1 MAFFAVLVCWQSK
14 KTSNEQI
21 TCIAVIKYKGSLLVK
36 TLLLTAKYIA
46 VELRAKHIELAY
58 IQAAAECLND
68 LNTDKAKVVKQILNK
83 NLSPRLHF
91 DLAQQFKDDVTVEK
105 LNTVEALPMVPFTDE
120 VTKTIETILDSPAF
134 KGGNLL
140 DKIFEI
146 PKTHEPTIV
155 KRLSKFEALKNK
167 LTQEV
172 FGQDIAIEALIDS
185 LVKNDWQNTAQRP
198 KGIFLFLGPPA
209 TGKTYLAERFA
220 HHIDDDY
227 GYKLFDMAQYT
238 NANEAFGL
246 VGGKKTYDDSEP
258 GRLTQFVRKH
268 PRSVIVLDEFEK
280 AHSQVLLSILQ
291 LFSTGFLT
299 DEHTEEAIDFRNTI
313 VILTSNLGTQLYN
326 NEAFLSQ
333 FEKQPNQGQKALISH
348 LAKETKLERERE
360 VKAIPSEL
368 LSRLSQGSIL
378 LFNRLSLDKLTDIA
392 RVQIKQDIEAFSQQ
406 YELTYTPP
414 SEQVC
419 QLLLLHFAPLFDVR
433 DIKSSI
439 SHLIIDPLTDFFRKA
454 SSNSANE
461 GLAANKLRTD
471 MSVAVKLSD
480 SALQFLSENDDIK
493 HPKRLALKHQTINFD
508 VGVLAVLP
516 NEDGSNSPTGVGVL
530 DNSLDNSKISS
541 GESNALEQTQRL
553 VVTIDAPQVNQI
565 VFTEDVGIS
574 GGINM
579 DFPNIAFSDIAGHK
593 YIKSRLGE
601 VASLLK
607 QRNTL
612 TELAVSMP
620 AGMLLYG
627 PPGTGKTMLA
637 KAFAHEA
644 SLPFI
649 ACSGTDILSE
659 SFISSIFER
668 ARKYAPCII
677 FIDEIDALPSRG
689 TMGPHADA
697 LVNRLLVEIDGFAS
711 SKDEIFIIGATNL
724 KDKLDPALTRSG
736 RLDLN
741 FEVPSPD
748 KAARKWLLSEL
759 LSHSLYDDGIDVNA
773 LLLPTT
779 GLTGADL
786 NKIHREAVLTAIR
799 NKVETITLTM
809 LLEEINTI
817 KYGAK
822 SVVNNKNNDKD
833 RLRETAIHEAGHA
846 VISKLLMP
854 ERNIEQVSIIARE
867 RALGMVSYEAGQEL
881 KQTRAHWE
889 ALTCVALAGRTAQ
902 VEYSGEL
909 GIDTGASSDLTQ
921 ATHYAWIAIT
931 RFGMHPNLY
940 NLDMNYLYKQ
950 SNSALFES
958 DIEQA
963 IQEWI
968 GEATD
973 KTSVLVTKYWQDI
986 MKLADAL
993 IEHET
998 IDEAQMMAL
1007 LEAPSS

>member
-1 MAFFAVLVCWQSK
+1 MCAQSK
-14 KTSNEQI
+14 KTSNEHI
-21 TCIAVIKYKGSLLVK
+21 ICIAVIKYKGSLLVK
-36 TLLLTAKYIA
+36 TLLLTAKHIA
-46 VELRAKHIELAY
+46 VEMRAKHIELAY
-58 IQAAAECLND
+58 IQVAAECLND
-68 LNTDKAKVVKQILNK
+68 LNIEKANAVKLILSK
-83 NLSPRLHF
+83 NLSRRLHF
-91 DLAQQFKDDVTVEK
+91 DLAQQFKDTVTLEK
-105 LNTVEALPMVPFTDE
+105 LNAVEALPMVPFTDE

-134 KGGNLL
+134 RDGNLQ
-140 DKIFEI
+140 DKVFKLPE
-146 PKTHEPTIV
+146 THEPTIL

-185 LVKNDWQNTAQRP
+185 LVKNDWQYTAQRP

-220 HHIDDDY
+220 HHLDDDY

-238 NANEAFGL
+238 NSNEAFGL

-258 GRLTQFVRKH
+258 GRLTQFVKKH
-268 PRSVIVLDEFEK
+268 PKSVIVLDEFEK

-299 DEHTEEAIDFRNTI
+299 DEHTEEAIDFRNAI
-313 VILTSNLGTQLYN
+313 VILTSNLGTLLYN
-326 NEAFLSQ
+326 NEAFLTQ
-333 FEKQPNQGQKALISH
+333 LEQQPSQGQKALISH

-378 LFNRLSLDKLTDIA
+378 LFNRLSLDKLADIA
-392 RVQIKQDIEAFSQQ
+392 RVQIKQDIENFSQQ
-406 YELTYTPP
+406 YGLTYTQP

-419 QLLLLHFAPLFDVR
+419 ELLLLHFAPLFDVR
-433 DIKSSI
+433 DIKASI
-439 SHLIIDPLTDFFRKA
+439 SHLIIDPLTDFFRQA
-454 SSNSANE
+454 SLNSANDL
-461 GLAANKLRTD
+461 LATD
-471 MSVAVKLSD
+471 KPATDISVTVKLSE
-480 SALQFLSENDDIK
+480 SALQFLSENDEIK
-493 HPKRLALKHQTINFD
+493 HPKKLALKHQTINFD
-508 VGVLAVLP
+508 VGVSANLP
-516 NEDGSNSPTGVGVL
+516 NEGDSISSTGVGVQADL
-530 DNSLDNSKISS
+530 QGNSRGSS
-541 GESNALEQTQRL
+541 SESNASEQTQQL

-565 VFTEDVGIS
+565 VFTEDVGVS

-612 TELAVSMP
+612 TELGVSMP

-689 TMGPHADA
+689 TMGPRADA

-741 FEVPSPD
+741 LEVPSPD

-759 LSHSLYDDGIDVNA
+759 LSHSLYDEGIDVNA

-809 LLEEINTI
+809 LLEEINTL

-822 SVVNNKNNDKD
+822 SLVNNKNNGNE

-846 VISKLLMP
+846 VISKILMP

-881 KQTRAHWE
+881 KQTKAHWE
-889 ALTCVALAGRTAQ
+889 ALTCVALAGRAAQ

-921 ATHYAWIAIT
+921 ATHYAWIAIA
-931 RFGMHPNLY
+931 RFGMHPKLY
-940 NLDMNYLYKQ
+940 NLDIDYLNKQ
-950 SNSALFES
+950 SKSGLFEIG
-958 DIEQA
+958 IEQA

-968 GEATD
+968 ADATD
-973 KTSVLVTKYWQDI
+973 KTSELVTKHWQDI
-986 MKLADAL
+986 VKLADTL
-993 IEHET
+993 IEEET

-1007 LEAPSS
+1007 FETPSS

>member
-1 MAFFAVLVCWQSK
+1 M
-14 KTSNEQI
+14 
-21 TCIAVIKYKGSLLVK
+21 K

-46 VELRAKHIELAY
+46 VEMRAKHIELAY
-58 IQAAAECLND
+58 IQVAAECLTD
-68 LNTDKAKVVKQILNK
+68 VDSEKANTVKLILSK
-83 NLSPRLHF
+83 NLSRRLHF
-91 DLAQQFKDDVTVEK
+91 DLAQQFKDTVTLDK
-105 LNTVEALPMVPFTDE
+105 LNAVEALPMVPFTDE
-120 VTKTIETILDSPAF
+120 VTKTIESILNSPAF
-134 KGGNLL
+134 NDGNLQ
-140 DKIFEI
+140 DKVFKLPESR
-146 PKTHEPTIV
+146 ESEIV

-185 LVKNDWQNTAQRP
+185 LVKNDWQDTAQRP

-220 HHIDDDY
+220 HYIDDDY

-246 VGGKKTYDDSEP
+246 IGGKKTYDDSEP
-258 GRLTQFVRKH
+258 GRLTQFVKKH
-268 PRSVIVLDEFEK
+268 PKSVIVLDEFEK

-299 DEHTEEAIDFRNTI
+299 DEHTEEAIDFRNAI

-326 NEAFLSQ
+326 NEAFLTQ
-333 FEKQPNQGQKALISH
+333 FEQQPSQGQKALISH
-348 LAKETKLERERE
+348 LAKETKIERERE

-378 LFNRLSLDKLTDIA
+378 LFNRLSLDKLADIA
-392 RVQIKQDIEAFSQQ
+392 WVQIKQDIEKFSQQ
-406 YELTYTPP
+406 YGLTYTQP

-419 QLLLLHFAPLFDVR
+419 ELLLLHFAPLFDVR

-439 SHLIIDPLTDFFRKA
+439 SHLIIDPLTDFFRQA
-454 SSNSANE
+454 SLNSANDL
-461 GLAANKLRTD
+461 LATD
-471 MSVAVKLSD
+471 MPATDISVTVKLSE
-480 SALQFLSENDDIK
+480 SALQFLSENDEIK
-493 HPKRLALKHQTINFD
+493 HPKKLALKHQTINFD
-508 VGVLAVLP
+508 VGVSANLDVGVLANLP
-516 NEDGSNSPTGVGVL
+516 NEGDSISSTGVGVQG
-530 DNSLDNSKISS
+530 SSPGSS
-541 GESNALEQTQRL
+541 GESNTSEQTQQL

-565 VFTEDVGIS
+565 VFTEDVGVS
-574 GGINM
+574 GGISM

-612 TELAVSMP
+612 TELGVSMP

-689 TMGPHADA
+689 TMGPRADA

-741 FEVPSPD
+741 LEVPSPD

-759 LSHSLYDDGIDVNA
+759 LSHSLYDEGIDVNA

-809 LLEEINTI
+809 LLEEINTL

-822 SVVNNKNNDKD
+822 SAPKARDNSTQNDSSNNNGND

-881 KQTRAHWE
+881 KQTKAHWE
-889 ALTCVALAGRTAQ
+889 ALTCVALAGRAAQ

-921 ATHYAWIAIT
+921 ATHYAWIAIA
-931 RFGMHPNLY
+931 RFGMHPKLY
-940 NLDMNYLYKQ
+940 NLDIDYLNKQ
-950 SNSALFES
+950 SKSGLFES

-968 GEATD
+968 ADATD
-973 KTSVLVTKYWQDI
+973 KTSELVTKYWQDI
-986 MKLADAL
+986 VKLADAL
-993 IEHET
+993 IEEET